1 MLDAPV
7 SGGEP
12 KAIDGTLSVM
22 VGGHKGIFDEVVGVL
37 DAVAASVVHVGP
49 IGAGNTAKL
58 ANQVVV
64 ALNIAA
70 VSEALVLAQKAGVDP
85 AAVVAPSAAAWP
97 APRCWKRRRR

>member
-1 MLDAPV
+1 
-7 SGGEP
+7 
-12 KAIDGTLSVM
+12 M
-22 VGGHKGIFDEVVGVL
+22 VGGDKGIFDE
-37 DAVAASVVHVGP
+37 
-49 IGAGNTAKL
+49 
-58 ANQVVV
+58 VVV